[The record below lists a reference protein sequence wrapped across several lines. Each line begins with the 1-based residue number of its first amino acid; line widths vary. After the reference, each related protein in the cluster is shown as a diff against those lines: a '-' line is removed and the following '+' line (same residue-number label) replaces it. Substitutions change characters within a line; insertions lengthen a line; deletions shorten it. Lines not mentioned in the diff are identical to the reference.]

1 MVRRTIKCWCLGG
14 AVPGS
19 VEINVGDMD
28 IGSTVLLGQLV
39 LPAGAMHAATE
50 SVELGQPI
58 CKIGG
63 RAKREP

>member
-1 MVRRTIKCWCLGG
+1 M
-14 AVPGS
+14 PGS